1 MKIVPNLR
9 FQQFSDEWNF
19 SILDSVCT
27 INPRAKELPN
37 DFYYIDLESVE
48 KGMICDVSIINKS
61 NAPSRAQRVLS
72 VGDILFQTVRPYQ
85 QNNYFFKEENK
96 IPTVASTGYAQIRA
110 HQNNKFL
117 YYLLHTSNFNKNVLI
132 RCTGSNYPAINS
144 TDLSEIDICL
154 PSIEEQEKIASFFSL
169 IDKKIELQT
178 EKVEEL
184 KNYKKGI
191 MQKLFP
197 RNGEDIPELRFTGY
211 INDWEHRKISD
222 IFPEIKSG
230 NRLPKTS
237 LSKGTIP
244 YVIAQVTN
252 NGIYMN
258 IDVNTKDY
266 HGNSMK
272 LFNVPCITLS
282 IDNPKAMFIQ
292 TTPFYTSN
300 IMRILHNSELELEHY
315 HFILEQIKL
324 LVTYFDWSFKFSGP
338 VIMESKILV
347 PINAGEIDFN
357 EIKKIGSMILQFNN
371 LIDLHQCKLDA
382 LIKYKKGL
390 LQQMFI

>member
-1 MKIVPNLR
+1 MSGIFLFLIVFVL
-9 FQQFSDEWNF
+9 
-19 SILDSVCT
+19 SILEQKNV
-27 INPRAKELPN
+27 PN

-191 MQKLFP
+191 MQKIFSQ
-197 RNGEDIPELRFTGY
+197 ELRFKDENGNEYPEWLQARLDDAIFSCIHEVKKPSNPYWRLGIRSHGKGTFHEY
-211 INDWEHRKISD
+211 VEDPNKVAMDKLYEVKNDMLIVNITFAWEHAIAVTTEEDEGKLVSHRFPTYMFKENALKNFYKYYILLPRFKKFLLDCSPGGAGRNRVLNKRAFLEIPIMIPSLEEQKI
-222 IFPEIKSG
+222 I
-230 NRLPKTS
+230 
-237 LSKGTIP
+237 
-244 YVIAQVTN
+244 
-252 NGIYMN
+252 
-258 IDVNTKDY
+258 
-266 HGNSMK
+266 
-272 LFNVPCITLS
+272 
-282 IDNPKAMFIQ
+282 
-292 TTPFYTSN
+292 
-300 IMRILHNSELELEHY
+300 SELL
-315 HFILEQIKL
+315 
-324 LVTYFDWSFKFSGP
+324 TSMD
-338 VIMESKILV
+338 
-347 PINAGEIDFN
+347 
-357 EIKKIGSMILQFNN
+357 KKIEKEQETLELLNQ
-371 LIDLHQCKLDA
+371 
-382 LIKYKKGL
+382 YKKGL